1 MIALDRLDFE
11 KGGGLVTVI
20 AQDATTGA
28 VLMVAFADRAALERT
43 IESGELHLFSRTR
56 GPWRKGETS
65 GNLLRVASLSADCDG
80 DAVLARVR
88 PAGPAC
94 HTGSRSCFGEE
105 ALAADTLAA
114 LDRVIAARAAVPSS
128 GSYTAELLANR
139 NRRLKKLGEEA
150 AELVAACADGDATR
164 ASAEAADLLY
174 HTLVALRAL
183 GAGWDDVR
191 AALAA
196 RRAGRAMPPG
206 GVSPGT

>member
-11 KGGGLVTVI
+11 KGAGLVTVI
-20 AQDATTGA
+20 AQDAATGA

-65 GNLLRVASLSADCDG
+65 GNVMRVESLAADCDG

-94 HTGSRSCFGEE
+94 HTGSRSCFGDE

-114 LDRVIAARAAVPSS
+114 LDRVIAARAAAPSA
-128 GSYTAELLANR
+128 GSYTADLLAHR

-150 AELVAACADGDATR
+150 AELVAACADGDAAR

-174 HTLVALRAL
+174 HALVALRAL

-196 RRAGRAMPPG
+196 RRGGRAMPPG
-206 GVSPGT
+206 GASPGI

>member
-1 MIALDRLDFE
+1 MIALDRIDFA

-20 AQDATTGA
+20 AQDAVTGA
-28 VLMVAFADRAALERT
+28 VLMVAFADREALERT
-43 IESGELHLFSRTR
+43 IETGELHLLSRTR

-65 GNLLRVASLSADCDG
+65 GNVLRVESLGADCDG

-94 HTGSRSCFGEE
+94 HTGSRSCFGEA

-114 LDRVIAARAAVPSS
+114 LDRVIADRAASPAA
-128 GSYTAELLANR
+128 GSYTAELFADR

-150 AELVAACADGDATR
+150 AELVAACADGDASR
-164 ASAEAADLLY
+164 ATDEAADLLY

-191 AALAA
+191 AALDA
-196 RRAGRAMPPG
+196 RRRGTRAR
-206 GVSPGT
+206 

>member
-1 MIALDRLDFE
+1 MIALDRLDFA
-11 KGGGLVTVI
+11 KGGGLLTVI
-20 AQDATTGA
+20 AQDAATGA

-56 GPWRKGETS
+56 GPWRKGGTS
-65 GNLLRVASLSADCDG
+65 GNVLRVESLAADCDG

-114 LDRVIAARAAVPSS
+114 LDRVIAARAAAPPAA
-128 GSYTAELLANR
+128 SYTAALLADR

-174 HTLVALRAL
+174 HVLVALRAL

-196 RRAGRAMPPG
+196 RRGP
-206 GVSPGT
+206 

>member
-1 MIALDRLDFE
+1 MIDLERLDFA
-11 KGGGLVTVI
+11 KGGGLVSVI
-20 AQDATTGA
+20 AQDAASGA

-43 IESGELHLFSRTR
+43 LASGELHLFSRTR
-56 GPWRKGETS
+56 GPWKKGETS
-65 GNLLRVASLSADCDG
+65 GNVLHVESLAADCDG

-94 HTGSRSCFGEE
+94 HTGSRSCFGAEV
-105 ALAADTLAA
+105 LAADTLAV
-114 LDRVIAARAAVPSS
+114 LDRVIAARAVAPVA
-128 GSYTAELLANR
+128 GSYTAELLADR

-174 HTLVALRAL
+174 HALVALRAL
-183 GAGWDDVR
+183 GAGWDDIR

-196 RRAGRAMPPG
+196 RRG
-206 GVSPGT
+206 G

>member
-1 MIALDRLDFE
+1 MIALDRLDFG

-20 AQDATTGA
+20 AQDAATGA
-28 VLMVAFADRAALERT
+28 VLMVAFADRAALART

-65 GNLLRVASLSADCDG
+65 GNLMRVESLAADCDG

-94 HTGSRSCFGEE
+94 HTGSRSCFGDE

-114 LDRVIAARAAVPSS
+114 LDRVIAARAAQPSA
-128 GSYTAELLANR
+128 GSYTAELLADR

-164 ASAEAADLLY
+164 AAAEAADLLY
-174 HTLVALRAL
+174 HALVALRAL

-196 RRAGRAMPPG
+196 RRER
-206 GVSPGT
+206 

>member
-88 PAGPAC
+88 TAGPAC